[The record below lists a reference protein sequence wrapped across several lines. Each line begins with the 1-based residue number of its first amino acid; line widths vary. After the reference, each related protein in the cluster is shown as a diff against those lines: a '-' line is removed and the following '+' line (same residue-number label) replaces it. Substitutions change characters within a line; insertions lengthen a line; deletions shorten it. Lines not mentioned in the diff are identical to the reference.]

1 MSNDSI
7 LKTFLVT
14 FLLCLVCSVLVCLA
28 ALVRIDREAY
38 NQLLETR
45 STVLAAGGYAD
56 ELDEGASEEE
66 LFSNFEMKMV
76 NIDTGEFTSDIN
88 AEEFNPKD
96 ARDNPDMLVDIPAA
110 SDAAGIKQRLKYARV
125 FVDKTNG
132 QVVLPINGPGMWGPM
147 FAYIGVQDDGTTVN
161 GLKFYQQSETPGL
174 GDKIAKPGFSNQ
186 WVGKKLY
193 NDSGSLALEIVKN
206 GKYDPNADDAKH
218 TIDGLAGATVTGD
231 KAQAIVEYWFSDH
244 GYGKFLANYTKSK
257 E

>member
-1 MSNDSI
+1 M
-7 LKTFLVT
+7 
-14 FLLCLVCSVLVCLA
+14 A

-45 STVLAAGGYAD
+45 SSVLAAGGYAD

-76 NIDTGEFTSDIN
+76 NIDTGEFTTEIN

-110 SDAAGIKQRLKYARV
+110 SDVADMKQRLKYARV
-125 FVDKTNG
+125 FVDTSNG
-132 QVVLPINGPGMWGPM
+132 QVILPINGPGMWGPM
-147 FAYIGVQDDGTTVN
+147 YAYIGVQDDGTTVT
-161 GLKFYQQSETPGL
+161 GLKFYQQAETPGL
-174 GDKIAKPGFSNQ
+174 GDKIAKSGFSNQ
-186 WVGKKLY
+186 WIGKKLY
-193 NDSGSLALEIVKN
+193 RDSGSLALEIVKN
-206 GKYDPNADDAKH
+206 GKYDPNAEDAVH
-218 TIDGLAGATVTGD
+218 TIDGLAGATVTGN